1 MAPSTFET
9 AAALQHLI
17 QGTTPVLSFG
27 HSNCLANLSVLYPSR
42 KTEVVTVKDD
52 GDIVSA
58 CVVGCPIDWK
68 RTMGSQSFEV
78 LDLVRSENSYIG
90 TEDSLEKLLH
100 KTQESL
106 KEHLGKEITKY
117 RQSSSYE
124 PK

>member
-1 MAPSTFET
+1 
-9 AAALQHLI
+9 
-17 QGTTPVLSFG
+17 
-27 HSNCLANLSVLYPSR
+27 
-42 KTEVVTVKDD
+42 VKDD